1 VAESVNLLAVNH
13 LLAPLFFPMSD
24 KTEQETEQELEKE
37 LGRKPTTYD
46 RLTKRDKG
54 LLLFAFVVLV
64 LVFVGLVVGIG
75 F

>member
-1 VAESVNLLAVNH
+1 
-13 LLAPLFFPMSD
+13 MSE
-24 KTEQETEQELEKE
+24 KTEQELEKE